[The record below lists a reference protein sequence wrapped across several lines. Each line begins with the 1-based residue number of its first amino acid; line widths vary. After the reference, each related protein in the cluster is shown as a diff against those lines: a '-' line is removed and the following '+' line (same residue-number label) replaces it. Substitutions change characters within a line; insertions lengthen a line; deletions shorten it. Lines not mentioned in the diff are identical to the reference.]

1 MKVFYLLKPCLLLL
15 IVLSTFAAKAQTS
28 SLAGRVLDET
38 GLPLPGAS
46 VQIKSLGKSTV
57 TDAAGKFR
65 LTGLSNGSFEVTV
78 SYIGYT
84 PTLQTVSV
92 SGNTTS
98 DFSVK
103 PDAQNLN
110 EVVVI
115 GYGTAEKKNLTG
127 SITTVSSKDFQ
138 KGAITTPEQL
148 IQGKVAGVNIITNSG
163 APGVGSQIRIR
174 GGASLNA
181 SNDPLIV
188 IDGVPF
194 SGNNIDNAPNPLSL
208 INPNDIETFTVLKDA
223 NATAIYGSRAS
234 NGVILITTK
243 KGGSGDPVINF
254 STSNSYATVAK
265 KVNVLSADQIRS
277 FVNSNPTAQYD
288 AGKTFVSL
296 LGNANTDWQ
305 NEIFRN
311 TFSTDNNLSM
321 SGNFHGVPYRVSG
334 GYLDQQGLLITDK
347 FTRATGG
354 ITISPKFF
362 TDHLKIDLN
371 LKGALTESHFA
382 NADAIGAA
390 LQFDPTQV
398 VNTPNSFGNYF
409 EWLRSDGTLN
419 PNAPR
424 NPVSLIRLKDN
435 NGKAQRSFGNA
446 KFDYSFHF
454 LPELHANL
462 NLGYDVSK
470 GSGSIYIPQYAGQ
483 SAPTF
488 GSVTQSLNTSSNKVS
503 EFYLN
508 YAKDVESIRSRFDA
522 TAGYGYYDNSK
533 TTYNYNEYNALGG
546 LRTTPKFPYFVDRN
560 KLLSYY
566 GRLVYTLADKY
577 ILSGTMRADA
587 SSKFSENNRWGY
599 FPSVGLTWKINGENF
614 LKDSK
619 AVSDLKLRLS
629 YGKTG
634 NKDGVPGKTDAETI
648 GDYSYLA
655 KYYANSTTGQYQIG
669 DTFYDYYAPSAYDP
683 DLRWET
689 TSTYNAGLDY
699 GFLQGRI
706 YGTID
711 VYYKKTK
718 DLLSTVNISVGTN
731 FNNTLLTNVGNMDVR
746 GAEFSLNFAAI
757 KTDDIRWD
765 FGFNAA
771 YNKRKITNLTLNPDP
786 ASKVGAGDITGGT
799 GVTIKY
805 NAVNQVP
812 GAFFVYKQ
820 VYDGNGKP
828 LEGVYQDLNGDG
840 VINSSDQYFYKSP
853 DPKVILGFNTAFSY
867 KKWTLSTVLRSNIGN
882 YVYDNISSNFGVRS
896 NIMSPAGVINNAG
909 ADFLNTGFTNNS
921 NTFLSDYYVKNA
933 SFLKMDNLGLAYDA
947 GKIFR
952 NRNTTLRISA
962 NCQNVFVVS
971 KYKGVDPEL
980 TDGID
985 YKLYPR
991 PRTYT
996 LGLNVGF

>member
-127 SITTVSSKDFQ
+127 SITTVSSKDFL
-138 KGAITTPEQL
+138 KGSITTPEQL
-148 IQGKVAGVNIITNSG
+148 IQGKVPGVNIITNSG
-163 APGVGSQIRIR
+163 QPGGGSQIRIR

-194 SGNNIDNAPNPLSL
+194 SGTTIDNAPNPLSL
-208 INPNDIETFTVLKDA
+208 INPNDIETFTILKDA

-243 KGGSGDPVINF
+243 KGGSGEPVINF
-254 STSNSYATVAK
+254 STSNSIATVAK
-265 KVNVLSADQIRS
+265 KVNVLSADQIRD
-277 FVNSNPTAQYD
+277 FVNSNPNAQYD
-288 AGKTFVSL
+288 AGKTFVAL
-296 LGNANTDWQ
+296 LGKSNTDWQ
-305 NEIFRN
+305 NEIYRN
-311 TFSTDNNLSM
+311 AFATDNNLSM
-321 SGNFHGVPYRVSG
+321 SGSFHGVPYRISG

-347 FTRATGG
+347 FTRATAGF
-354 ITISPKFF
+354 TLSPRLF
-362 TDHLKIDLN
+362 TDHLKIDLS

-382 NADAIGAA
+382 NTDAIAPS
-390 LQFDPTQV
+390 LQFDPTQSV
-398 VNTPNSFGNYF
+398 YATNQFGNYY

-424 NPVSLIRLKDN
+424 NPVGLINLKDN
-435 NGKAQRSFGNA
+435 NGKAQRSYGNL

-462 NLGYDVSK
+462 NLGYDVSN
-470 GSGSIYIPQYAGQ
+470 GSGAIFIPTYAAQ
-483 SAPTF
+483 RSSTN

-508 YAKDVESIRSRFDA
+508 YAKDVASIRSRFDV

-533 TTYNYNEYNALGG
+533 TTFNYDEYNALGSII
-546 LRTTPKFPYFVDRN
+546 TTAKFPYSVERN

-566 GRLVYTLADKY
+566 GRFVYTLADKY
-577 ILSGTMRADA
+577 ILSGTMRADE
-587 SSKFSENNRWGY
+587 SSRFGPDNRWGY
-599 FPSVGLTWKINGENF
+599 FPSVGFTWKIAGENF

-619 AVSDLKLRLS
+619 TVSDLKLRLS
-629 YGKTG
+629 YGETG
-634 NKDGVPGKTDAETI
+634 NKDGETI
-648 GDYSYLA
+648 GNYSYLA

-669 DTFYDYYAPSAYDP
+669 NTFYDYYAPSAYDP
-683 DLRWET
+683 DLKWET
-689 TSTYNAGLDY
+689 TTTYNAGLDY
-699 GFLQGRI
+699 GFLGNRI
-706 YGTID
+706 YGSLD

-718 DLLSTVNISVGTN
+718 DLLSTINIPVGTN
-731 FNNTLLTNVGNMDVR
+731 FNNTLVTNVGNMDVR

-757 KTDDIRWD
+757 KNNDVKWD
-765 FGFNAA
+765 FGFNVS
-771 YNKRKITNLTLNPDP
+771 YNKRKVTNLTLSPD
-786 ASKVGAGDITGGT
+786 AGGKVGAGDITGGT

-805 NAVNQVP
+805 NAVNEIP
-812 GAFFVYKQ
+812 GSFFVYKQ

-840 VINSSDQYFYKSP
+840 VVNSSDQYFYKSP
-853 DPKVILGFNTAFSY
+853 DPTLTFGFSSSFSY
-867 KKWTLSTVLRSNIGN
+867 KRWTLSTLLRASLGN
-882 YVYDNISSNFGVRS
+882 YVYDNISSNFGIRS
-896 NIMSPAGVINNAG
+896 NIMSPAGVINNTV
-909 ADFLNTGFTNNS
+909 ADFLNTGFTNNQ
-921 NTFLSDYYVKNA
+921 FLSDYYIKNA

-952 NRNTTLRISA
+952 NRNTTLRITA

>member
-138 KGAITTPEQL
+138 KGPATTPEQL
-148 IQGKVAGVNIITNSG
+148 IQGKVPGVNIITSSG
-163 APGVGSQIRIR
+163 QPGVGSQIRIR

-188 IDGVPF
+188 VDGVPF
-194 SGNNIDNAPNPLSL
+194 SGTTIDNAPNPLSL

-243 KGGSGDPVINF
+243 KGGSGEPVINF
-254 STSNSYATVAK
+254 STSNSVATVAK
-265 KVNVLSADQIRS
+265 RASVLSADQIRS
-277 FVNSNPTAQYD
+277 FVNDNPNAEYAT
-288 AGKTFVSL
+288 GKTFVSL

-305 NEIFRN
+305 DLIYRN
-311 TFSTDNNLSM
+311 AFATDNNLSM

-334 GYLDQQGLLITDK
+334 GYLDQQGLLLTDK
-347 FTRATGG
+347 FSRASGG
-354 ITISPKFF
+354 ITISPRLF

-371 LKGALTESHFA
+371 LKGALTESRFG
-382 NADAIGAA
+382 NSDAIGAA
-390 LQFDPTQV
+390 LQFDPTQSPYAT
-398 VNTPNSFGNYF
+398 NQFGNYF
-409 EWLRSDGTLN
+409 EWLRADGSLN

-424 NPVSLIRLKDN
+424 NPLALINLKNN
-435 NGKAQRSFGNA
+435 NGKAQRSYGNA

-462 NLGYDVSK
+462 NLGYDVSN
-470 GSGSIYIPQYAGQ
+470 GSGSIFVPAYAAMN
-483 SAPTF
+483 SSTN
-488 GSVTQSLNTSSNKVS
+488 GSVTQSLSTSSSKIS
-503 EFYLN
+503 EFYFS
-508 YAKDVESIRSRFDA
+508 YIKDVPSIRSRFDA

-533 TTYNYNEYNALGG
+533 TTYNYASYNALGG
-546 LRTTPKFPYFVDRN
+546 LITTPRFPYAVERD

-566 GRLVYTLADKY
+566 GRLVYTFADKY
-577 ILSGTMRADA
+577 ILSGTMRADG
-587 SSKFSENNRWGY
+587 SSRFAESGRWGY
-599 FPSVGLTWKINGENF
+599 FPSVGLTWKINQENF
-614 LKDSK
+614 LKESK
-619 AVSDLKLRLS
+619 SLTDLKLRLS
-629 YGKTG
+629 YGVTG
-634 NKDGVPGKTDAETI
+634 NKDGDKI
-648 GDYSYLA
+648 GNYSYLA

-669 DTFYDYYAPSAYDP
+669 NQFYDYYAPSAYDP
-683 DLRWET
+683 DLKWET

-699 GFLQGRI
+699 GLFGGRI
-706 YGTID
+706 YGALD

-718 DLLSTVNISVGTN
+718 DLLSLINIPVGTN
-731 FNNTLLTNVGNMDVR
+731 FNNTLVTNVGNMDVR

-757 KTDDIRWD
+757 KTDDIQWD
-765 FGFNAA
+765 FGFNVS
-771 YNKRKITNLTLNPDP
+771 YNKRKVTNLTLNPNP
-786 ASKVGAGDITGGT
+786 SGKVGAGDITGGT
-799 GVTIKY
+799 GITIKY
-805 NAVNQVP
+805 NAVNQIP

-820 VYDGNGKP
+820 VYDANGKP
-828 LEGVYQDLNGDG
+828 LEGVYEDLNGDG

-853 DPKVILGFNTAFSY
+853 DPTVTTGFNTSFSY
-867 KKWTLSTVLRSNIGN
+867 HKWTLSTALRASFGN
-882 YVYDNISSNFGVRS
+882 YVYDNVSSNFGVRS
-896 NIMSPAGVINNAG
+896 NIMSPAGVINNASV
-909 ADFLNTGFTNNS
+909 DFLNTGFTNNS

-933 SFLKMDNLGLAYDA
+933 SFLKMDNVALSYNA
-947 GKIFR
+947 GKIFK
-952 NRNTTLRISA
+952 NRNTTLRVTA

-971 KYKGVDPEL
+971 KYKGIDPEL